1 MTCKKWQE
9 MKSAFL
15 RQIIGVWML
24 IRPNQSPAC
33 SVEYVFFPPS
43 SVVSPLLQGQH
54 KIPAKKS
61 QEWKCCSSE
70 TFLTDKIHWFGHK
83 GIINFNII
91 SEICSHFKT
100 PGSFGSLY
108 RPLCKYPLDPS
119 KASSLTRSA
128 FWALTA
134 TSYICKRW
142 AKQVQLTWNRK
153 PYRKTRLHHL

>member
-1 MTCKKWQE
+1 MFSWVC
-9 MKSAFL
+9 
-15 RQIIGVWML
+15 
-24 IRPNQSPAC
+24 
-33 SVEYVFFPPS
+33 FFPPS

-70 TFLTDKIHWFGHK
+70 TILTDKSHWFGHQ
-83 GIINFNII
+83 GIIYFNII

-119 KASSLTRSA
+119 KGSSLTRSA

-153 PYRKTRLHHL
+153 QYRKIWLPSLVATREASVQLDLIIVDRVRYLLSNRKWN